1 MKYEAVKIG
10 ENSGKIWEA
19 LNTEGALSLKTLEEK
34 TGVKK
39 DELLLA
45 VGWLMKEEKV
55 AGKKEGRTEVLY
67 LK

>member
-1 MKYEAVKIG
+1 MKYAVAKIG
-10 ENSGKIWEA
+10 ENSGKVWEA
-19 LNTEGALSLKTLEEK
+19 LNTEGALSLKALEEK

-55 AGKKEGRTEVLY
+55 EGKKEGRTEVLY

>member
-19 LNTEGALSLKTLEEK
+19 LNTEGALSLKALEEK